1 MIRPVRP
8 VAPIKRMSGSTVEM
22 EVDMLE
28 DRCVLVDGISVLA
41 FNGLDNISGLLV
53 CVYLDSM
60 VSCFTRVCLRETK
73 TISNYEI
80 GWV

>member
-1 MIRPVRP
+1 MRRPVRP
-8 VAPIKRMSGSTVEM
+8 VAPIKRMSGSAVEV

-41 FNGLDNISGLLV
+41 INGLDNISGLLV

-60 VSCFTRVCLRETK
+60 VSCFTRVCSRGKETM
-73 TISNYEI
+73 SDYEI